1 MLTTHKFL
9 RMGILALILGVLIG
23 CAHLGNLGNLPI
35 NLRKR
40 NVLEISDLQQKQDLD
55 STVYL
60 QGKVVKIVPFLD
72 SGAYQLQDDTGS
84 IWVFT
89 TNSLP
94 AEGDRLVVKGEIQYQ
109 KITQPDRELGEFYLK
124 EIEQLEGED
133 YD

>member
-9 RMGILALILGVLIG
+9 RIGILSLILGVLIG

-72 SGAYQLQDDTGS
+72 SGAYQLEDDTGS

-89 TNSLP
+89 KNSLP